1 MRKVQQQSIRQKD
14 LYEELD
20 IKCLRVDNIGF
31 LKYRALVCEQNSIY
45 KNWMNL
51 VASVEHVFD
60 Q

>member
-14 LYEELD
+14 SCEELD
-20 IKCLRVDNIGF
+20 IKCLSVDNIGL
-31 LKYRALVCEQNSIY
+31 LKCRALVCEQNSIC

-60 Q
+60 E